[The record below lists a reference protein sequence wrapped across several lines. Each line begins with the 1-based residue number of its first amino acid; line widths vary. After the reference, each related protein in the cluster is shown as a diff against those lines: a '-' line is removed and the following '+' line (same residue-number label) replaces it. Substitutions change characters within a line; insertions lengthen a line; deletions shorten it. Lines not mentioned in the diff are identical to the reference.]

1 MVSQTLL
8 IRADASARI
17 GTGHVMRCLALAQ
30 AWRRSGGSAIFA
42 SAEITAALEARLAG
56 EGFQSVRLSVTPGTN
71 EDAAKTAEMARSQ
84 NASWVVA
91 DGYHFGPNYQ
101 QVIKAA
107 GLRLLL
113 LDDYG
118 HAVEYVADLVLNQNL
133 TADAALYAR
142 CATYTRLLLG
152 TRYALLR
159 EEFLRWSNW
168 KREIPAVARKVLV
181 TLGGGD
187 PDNVTGKVV
196 QALKQF
202 SEIETKVVIG
212 GSNPHVQ
219 SLQSSII
226 HHPSSI
232 QLVVDAPNMP
242 ELMAWADV
250 AIVAGGSTSWEL
262 AFMGLP
268 SLVLIIADN
277 QLAVARQLDKD
288 GVSINLGTFATLT
301 AKQIASA
308 LRTLVADQSQ
318 RNTMSQRGRLL
329 VDGDGAARIVTR
341 LSAAG
346 IKLRRADSG
355 DSRLLWEWANDSDVR
370 ESAFSSEP
378 IPWDAHQLWF
388 AKKLAAPASAVFVAR
403 NGAGTPIGQIRFDW
417 NEQGETEIDVSVSA
431 AARRGGLGSA
441 LIRAGVDEM
450 LTTTSV
456 NVFHALVK
464 KNNLPSL
471 RAFEKA
477 GFRRSEL
484 ETVRGQEAWKLTL
497 ARNDD

>member
-1 MVSQTLL
+1 M
-8 IRADASARI
+8 
-17 GTGHVMRCLALAQ
+17 
-30 AWRRSGGSAIFA
+30 
-42 SAEITAALEARLAG
+42 
-56 EGFQSVRLSVTPGTN
+56 
-71 EDAAKTAEMARSQ
+71 
-84 NASWVVA
+84 
-91 DGYHFGPNYQ
+91 
-101 QVIKAA
+101 
-107 GLRLLL
+107 
-113 LDDYG
+113 
-118 HAVEYVADLVLNQNL
+118 
-133 TADAALYAR
+133 
-142 CATYTRLLLG
+142 
-152 TRYALLR
+152 
-159 EEFLRWSNW
+159 
-168 KREIPAVARKVLV
+168 